1 MSNGSV
7 SHLVHR
13 KLLCCFDLGLC
24 LALNDEETHPPG
36 WLTAVFS
43 RVLARSRDGF
53 DARFNWPIRW
63 LGQTLRDMAQNT
75 LQLQRVFGEAF
86 RQLDPKGRRFRL
98 DNADIEVRFYPYA
111 GLHHTIR
118 VRSGRVYVR
127 LSDVFESAPPDV
139 MRALAFLLVA
149 RLLSRKAP
157 AAHEKA
163 YRAYAYSPNV
173 LRASDIARQKRGRKV
188 ISSARGKV
196 YDLTELFERINRRY
210 FAGEIEKPVLTWSM
224 RRAKRILG
232 HHDAVHNTITISK
245 ALDARDVPEWFV
257 EYILYHEMLHIK
269 HPAKLINGRRYYH
282 TPAFRSEEQRFPR
295 YQASQE
301 WLDRVVRKQHE
312 LRARA
317 A

>member
-1 MSNGSV
+1 M
-7 SHLVHR
+7 H
-13 KLLCCFDLGLC
+13 KLTHVAGKLG
-24 LALNDEETHPPG
+24 
-36 WLTAVFS
+36 VFS
-43 RVLARSRDGF
+43 KVLAPARDGF
-53 DARFNWPIRW
+53 DARLNWPIRW

-98 DNADIEVRFYPYA
+98 DDAAIEVRFYPYA

-139 MRALAFLLVA
+139 MHALAFLLVA

-157 AAHEKA
+157 AAHEKT

-188 ISSARGKV
+188 FSSARGKV

-210 FAGEIEKPVLTWSM
+210 FDGEIEKPVLTWSK

>member
-1 MSNGSV
+1 LTILRLAHKIVRQTGGEMSQNN
-7 SHLVHR
+7 SH
-13 KLLCCFDLGLC
+13 
-24 LALNDEETHPPG
+24 
-36 WLTAVFS
+36 
-43 RVLARSRDGF
+43 
-53 DARFNWPIRW
+53 
-63 LGQTLRDMAQNT
+63 
-75 LQLQRVFGEAF
+75 LQRVFSDAF
-86 RQLDPKGRRFRL
+86 RQLDPNGRRFRL
-98 DNADIEVRFYPYA
+98 GSSDIEVKFYPYA

-127 LSDVFESAPPDV
+127 LSDIFQSAPPDV
-139 MRALAFLLVA
+139 NRALAFLLVA

-157 AAHEKA
+157 PAHERV
-163 YRAYAYSPNV
+163 YRKYAFSPQV

-188 ISSARGKV
+188 ISSDKGKV
-196 YDLTELFERINRRY
+196 YDLSELFERLNRRY
-210 FAGEIEKPVLTWSM
+210 FDGEIQTPVLTWSK

-232 HHDAVHNTITISK
+232 HHDAVHNTITVSK
-245 ALDARDVPEWFV
+245 ALDSREVPEWFV

-295 YQASQE
+295 YEASQD
-301 WLDRVVRKQHE
+301 WLDRVVRKNRE